1 VKKNQSMRR
10 SPALRTVVKALLTC
24 TLLVSGSASA
34 IGLLQAYQAALVN
47 DPTYR
52 SAFFDSEAGKE
63 FKTLGRSGLLPQI
76 SGNYQFNKNHAD
88 LTQETILGPSLTHP
102 EYISRIQQVQLRQVL
117 FSLDALARYK
127 QGVAQSKFSEAQFS
141 SQGQEMIVRLTGTYL
156 DAALTSEQV
165 RLAEA
170 QRDSQKEQMQANRK
184 MFEKG
189 EGTKTDVLETQARL
203 ELSEAQLLEAKDN
216 QQTALNTLESLIGE
230 PVTSLD
236 ELGDTFR
243 LVPIADSFEDLKGIA
258 LKENP
263 DLQAQR
269 FTIEASRQEV
279 NKNKAGHTPRV
290 DFVSSYSKNTAET
303 LNTYNQ
309 ESTSRSVGV
318 QVNIPIYS
326 GGAVSAA
333 TRQAVANFEKTKS
346 DLDLKTSKVLV
357 ELRKQYNAVN
367 SGIARI
373 NALDKAVLSAQLL
386 VKATEQSIKGG
397 VRVNLDLLNAQQQ
410 LYTSKRDLAQA
421 RYTYLISVLRL
432 RAAAGLLSSDDVRE
446 AANYFH

>member
-1 VKKNQSMRR
+1 
-10 SPALRTVVKALLTC
+10 
-24 TLLVSGSASA
+24 
-34 IGLLQAYQAALVN
+34 
-47 DPTYR
+47 
-52 SAFFDSEAGKE
+52 
-63 FKTLGRSGLLPQI
+63 
-76 SGNYQFNKNHAD
+76 
-88 LTQETILGPSLTHP
+88 
-102 EYISRIQQVQLRQVL
+102 
-117 FSLDALARYK
+117 
-127 QGVAQSKFSEAQFS
+127 
-141 SQGQEMIVRLTGTYL
+141 
-156 DAALTSEQV
+156 
-165 RLAEA
+165 
-170 QRDSQKEQMQANRK
+170 
-184 MFEKG
+184 
-189 EGTKTDVLETQARL
+189 
-203 ELSEAQLLEAKDN
+203 
-216 QQTALNTLESLIGE
+216 
-230 PVTSLD
+230 
-236 ELGDTFR
+236 
-243 LVPIADSFEDLKGIA
+243 VPIADSFEDLKGIA